1 MKIKKIKILNFKI
14 SILTL
19 EMLVNEI
26 KYILKVKKKSYICI
40 SAVHGSVESIFN
52 KKYRLAHDNA
62 LIATAKK

>member
-26 KYILKVKKKSYICI
+26 KNILKVKKKKEIYLHLCSSWIC
-40 SAVHGSVESIFN
+40 
-52 KKYRLAHDNA
+52 
-62 LIATAKK
+62 